1 MSTDFAMQFPGG
13 RRMSI
18 GGLRAM
24 SEPPEPWRG
33 PPYLAPPSP
42 SLLDKTQAVVDD
54 MEADAA
60 AERARLERA
69 GYSPPKGDI
78 RHLSPLAVPERI
90 EGTLV
95 SLIG

>member
-1 MSTDFAMQFPGG
+1 
-13 RRMSI
+13 
-18 GGLRAM
+18 
-24 SEPPEPWRG
+24 
-33 PPYLAPPSP
+33 
-42 SLLDKTQAVVDD
+42 